1 MRESNAREREP
12 AGPELMELPDEQLG
26 RALAPLSDKR
36 RLEAVDRKRRSDK
49 DEARSTSH
57 LLAHFPKNIHC
68 IACRQAKVTNVRFN
82 RKEREFMS
90 EARAFGDRVTADTI
104 VLKGTRDRGVHGE
117 TNAIVFFDLAT
128 GWIDCIPVKPRHTD
142 ETVRAITQF
151 QGPESYIKQLYTDQ
165 APEFDKACGKVGTC
179 NATSTPGMPRTNGI
193 AECKVKEV
201 IRGARVLLRQAGL
214 EAKWWPYA
222 VRAYCFHQNC
232 DDRDGPS
239 AYEKRY
245 GEKMVEVDL
254 RPFGCLIDYLPIAP
268 KPRRAQ
274 PGIEGSRAEEDD
286 EALALEAD
294 EDESSVAALV
304 AGTGGENSVG
314 KEGESE
320 PEECQGESRMGTIG
334 SSSLVTSYMPGLH
347 PPFIK
352 SREWCQKGGGWYF
365 PMQRVYE
372 SRTRMMGEARARAIA
387 DIEMR
392 RESQGIEL
400 AGGDLRRGSRA
411 ERTPNATLRM
421 IGGFSRA
428 ETTGNTSRTRESGFC
443 ITCPLDSNSAA
454 PPRNRR
460 PETDR
465 ERETSTR

>member
-1 MRESNAREREP
+1 MRLWKERLGPTRPEVPETVIIDRRRKKESSGKVCAACLADSVGLCSVHERDTTNVNSDEQRSFWDTVVAEAAKGGIPENFTKPEIATPGEAEQIDDALADMPDRIPGDTDEEGDAVRESNAREREP
-12 AGPELMELPDEQLG
+12 AGPELMEISDEQVG

-57 LLAHFPKNIHC
+57 LLAHSPNIHC

-117 TNAIVFFDLAT
+117 TNAIVFLDLAT
-128 GWIDCIPVKPRHTD
+128 GWIDCIPVKSRHTD

-214 EAKWWPYA
+214 DLKWWPYA

-239 AYEKRY
+239 VYEKRY
-245 GEKMVEVDL
+245 GEEMDEVDL
-254 RPFGCLIDYLPIAP
+254 RPFGCLVDYLPIAP

-274 PGIEGSRAEEDD
+274 P
-286 EALALEAD
+286 
-294 EDESSVAALV
+294 ES
-304 AGTGGENSVG
+304 
-314 KEGESE
+314 
-320 PEECQGESRMGTIG
+320 
-334 SSSLVTSYMPGLH
+334 
-347 PPFIK
+347 
-352 SREWCQKGGGWYF
+352 KG
-365 PMQRVYE
+365 
-372 SRTRMMGEARARAIA
+372 
-387 DIEMR
+387 
-392 RESQGIEL
+392 
-400 AGGDLRRGSRA
+400 
-411 ERTPNATLRM
+411 
-421 IGGFSRA
+421 
-428 ETTGNTSRTRESGFC
+428 
-443 ITCPLDSNSAA
+443 
-454 PPRNRR
+454 
-460 PETDR
+460 
-465 ERETSTR
+465 